1 MLQGRPFLDQWSTP
15 MTQPR
20 SIRFHLS
27 AVFIFFFLLIFVLG
41 MFSSARLRDF
51 NNVSA
56 DIADQ
61 WLPTTGVLGD
71 LNNFTSDFR
80 AAEGSDLLST
90 NASEIAAIEMEM
102 IELDRSISQAQY
114 GYEQLHHDP
123 DEAGLYAQFRESWHD
138 YRDIVN
144 RVLELSRKDHKTEAI
159 NLYMTNSRWAYN
171 AASDALGRLTKQSVG
186 KAHDASARVAVAY
199 KQASLLINI
208 AMGIA
213 GVLVVAAL
221 LYIGRSISNPLLH
234 LAGCMHR
241 LAANDTDIVI
251 KGTERRDEIGE
262 MARAAVVFRNN
273 AIELMIGQRG
283 LAQQASMLEEK
294 LTAERHL
301 TQMQRNFVSMAS
313 HEFRTPLTIIDGH
326 AQRLIK
332 VGYRLR
338 TDEINARAGKVRA
351 AVLRM
356 THLIDNLLNSSRLI
370 EGGAALYFHPHEF
383 DLRELLHEIC
393 QLHHEIAPG
402 YQLVETY
409 DGSRLPMVGDP
420 KLLSQVFNNLLSNA
434 IKYSP
439 GDSLIKIGARIESAC
454 AIIVVEDQGLGI
466 PPGDVDRLF
475 ERYFRGSN
483 VSGIVG
489 TGVGL
494 NLVKMVV
501 DLHGGDILVE
511 STEGKG
517 SRFTVRLPVAP
528 VLPADIA
535 APHTQPAPQ
544 IKPAQ
549 EPVEEIA
556 QEPAQELAQEPAE
569 ELTEGPTNP
578 ARSTAADPLGA

>member
-1 MLQGRPFLDQWSTP
+1 
-15 MTQPR
+15 
-20 SIRFHLS
+20 
-27 AVFIFFFLLIFVLG
+27 VFIFFFLLIIVLG
-41 MFSSARLRDF
+41 LFSISRLRDF

-56 DIADQ
+56 GIADL
-61 WLPTTGVLGD
+61 WLPTTRVLGD

-80 AAEGSDLLST
+80 AAEGSDLLAS
-90 NASEIAAIEMEM
+90 NPSEIAAIEMEM

-114 GYEQLHHDP
+114 SYEHLHHDP
-123 DEAGLYAQFRESWHD
+123 DEAGLYSEFRENWHD

-144 RVLELSRKDHKTEAI
+144 HVLELSRKDRKTEAV

-171 AASDALGRLTKQSVG
+171 GASDALGQLTKQSVD
-186 KAHDASARVAVAY
+186 KAQEASARVAVAY
-199 KQASLLINI
+199 RQASFLINV
-208 AMGIA
+208 AMGIG

-221 LYIGRSISNPLLH
+221 FYIGRSISSPLLH
-234 LAGCMHR
+234 LANCMHR
-241 LAANDTDIVI
+241 LAANDTDIDI

-273 AIELMIGQRG
+273 AIELMVSQSG

-294 LTAERHL
+294 LMAERHL

-370 EGGAALYFHPHEF
+370 EGGAALYFHPQEF

-402 YQLVETY
+402 SQLAESY
-409 DGSRLPMVGDP
+409 GASRLPMVGDP

-439 GDSLIKIGARIESAC
+439 GDGVIKISARIEDQR
-454 AIIVVEDQGLGI
+454 AIVTVEDNGLGI
-466 PPGDVDRLF
+466 PPADIERLF

-511 STEGKG
+511 SSEGKG
-517 SRFTVRLPVAP
+517 SRFTVRLPTAP
-528 VLPADIA
+528 ALPDDIA
-535 APHTQPAPQ
+535 AAPTNNVSEPETTQPQQAEGQPDGAARPAP
-544 IKPAQ
+544 
-549 EPVEEIA
+549 
-556 QEPAQELAQEPAE
+556 
-569 ELTEGPTNP
+569 
-578 ARSTAADPLGA
+578 ADPLGA

>member
-1 MLQGRPFLDQWSTP
+1 
-15 MTQPR
+15 
-20 SIRFHLS
+20 
-27 AVFIFFFLLIFVLG
+27 VFIFFFLLIFFLG
-41 MFSSARLRDF
+41 MFSIARLRDF
-51 NNVSA
+51 NDVSA
-56 DIADQ
+56 DIADL
-61 WLPTTGVLGD
+61 WLPTTRVLGD

-80 AAEGSDLLST
+80 AAEGSDLLSS
-90 NASEIAAIEMEM
+90 NPSEIAALEKEMV
-102 IELDRSISQAQY
+102 ELDRSISQAQY
-114 GYEQLHHDP
+114 SYERLHHDA
-123 DEAGLYAQFRESWHD
+123 DEAGLYNMFRESWHD

-144 RVLELSRKDHKTEAI
+144 HVLELSRKDRKAEAI
-159 NLYMTNSRWAYN
+159 DIYMTNSRWAYT
-171 AASDALGRLTKQSVG
+171 AASDALGHLTKQSVG
-186 KAHDASARVAVAY
+186 KAQDASARVAVAY
-199 KQASLLINI
+199 KQASLLIDI
-208 AMGIA
+208 AMGIG

-241 LAANDTDIVI
+241 LAANDTDIDI

-273 AIELMIGQRG
+273 AIELMVSQRG

-370 EGGAALYFHPHEF
+370 EGGAALYFHPQEF

-393 QLHHEIAPG
+393 LLHHEIAPG
-402 YQLVETY
+402 FRLEESY
-409 DGSRLPMVGDP
+409 GAARLPMVGDP

-439 GDSLIKIGARIESAC
+439 GDSLIKISAAIESER
-454 AIIVVEDQGLGI
+454 AIITVEDNGLGI
-466 PPGDVDRLF
+466 PAGDIDRLF

-501 DLHGGDILVE
+501 DLHGGDILLE
-511 STEGKG
+511 SSEGKG
-517 SRFTVRLPVAP
+517 SRFTVRLPIAP
-528 VLPADIA
+528 ALPDSVA
-535 APHTQPAPQ
+535 APPTEPAP
-544 IKPAQ
+544 
-549 EPVEEIA
+549 EPKRAET
-556 QEPAQELAQEPAE
+556 QAE
-569 ELTEGPTNP
+569 EQASSASSP
-578 ARSTAADPLGA
+578 AADPLGA

>member
-1 MLQGRPFLDQWSTP
+1 MR
-15 MTQPR
+15 QPR

-27 AVFIFFFLLIFVLG
+27 AVFIFFFLLILLLG
-41 MFSSARLRDF
+41 MFSISRLRDF

-56 DIADQ
+56 AIADL
-61 WLPTTGVLGD
+61 WLPTTRVLGD
-71 LNNFTSDFR
+71 LNNYTSDFR
-80 AAEGSDLLST
+80 AAEGSDLLSS
-90 NASEIAAIEMEM
+90 NASEIALIEKEM
-102 IELDRSISQAQY
+102 VELDRSISQAQY
-114 GYEQLHHDP
+114 SYERLNHDP
-123 DEAGLYAQFRESWHD
+123 DEAGLYNQFRESWHE

-144 RVLELSRKDHKTEAI
+144 HVLELSRKDRKAEAI
-159 NLYMTNSRWAYN
+159 NLYMTNSRWAYT
-171 AASDALGRLTKQSVG
+171 AASDALGHLTKQSVG
-186 KAHDASARVAVAY
+186 KAQDASARVAVVY

-213 GVLVVAAL
+213 GVLVVGAL

-241 LAANDTDIVI
+241 LAANDTDIDI

-273 AIELMIGQRG
+273 AIELMVSQRG

-370 EGGAALYFHPHEF
+370 EGGAALYFHPQEF

-393 QLHHEIAPG
+393 LLHHEIAPG
-402 YQLVETY
+402 CRLEEDY
-409 DGSRLPMVGDP
+409 GAARLPMVGDP

-439 GDSLIKIGARIESAC
+439 GDSLIKIGADIESERAV
-454 AIIVVEDQGLGI
+454 ITVEDNGLGI
-466 PPGDVDRLF
+466 PPGDIDRLF

-517 SRFTVRLPVAP
+517 SRFTVRLPTAPALPGSVVAP
-528 VLPADIA
+528 PTET
-535 APHTQPAPQ
+535 APEP
-544 IKPAQ
+544 KPA
-549 EPVEEIA
+549 EVEA
-556 QEPAQELAQEPAE
+556 DVAAE
-569 ELTEGPTNP
+569 EHAEEQTNP
-578 ARSTAADPLGA
+578 ASPAAADPLGA

>member
-1 MLQGRPFLDQWSTP
+1 MR
-15 MTQPR
+15 QPR

-27 AVFIFFFLLIFVLG
+27 AVFIFFFLLIIVLG
-41 MFSSARLRDF
+41 MFSISRLRDF

-56 DIADQ
+56 GIADL
-61 WLPTTGVLGD
+61 WLPTTRVLGD

-80 AAEGSDLLST
+80 AAEGSDLLAT

-114 GYEQLHHDP
+114 SYEHLHHEP
-123 DEAGLYAQFRESWHD
+123 DEAGLYNEFRESWHD

-144 RVLELSRKDHKTEAI
+144 HVLELSRKDRKAEAV

-171 AASDALGRLTKQSVG
+171 GASDALGQLTKQSVG
-186 KAHDASARVAVAY
+186 KAQDASARVAVAY
-199 KQASLLINI
+199 RQASLLINI
-208 AMGIA
+208 AMGIG

-221 LYIGRSISNPLLH
+221 FYIGRSISNPLLH
-234 LAGCMHR
+234 LASCMHR
-241 LAANDTDIVI
+241 LAANDTDIDI

-273 AIELMIGQRG
+273 AIELMVSQRG

-294 LTAERHL
+294 LMAERHL

-370 EGGAALYFHPHEF
+370 EGGAALYFHPQEF

-402 YQLVETY
+402 SQLVESY
-409 DGSRLPMVGDP
+409 GASRLPMVGDP

-434 IKYSP
+434 IKYAP
-439 GDSLIKIGARIESAC
+439 GEGVIKISARIEDQR
-454 AIIVVEDQGLGI
+454 AIVTVEDNGLGI
-466 PPGDVDRLF
+466 PQADIDRLF

-511 STEGKG
+511 SAEGKG
-517 SRFTVRLPVAP
+517 SRFTVRLPTAP
-528 VLPADIA
+528 ALPDDIA
-535 APHTQPAPQ
+535 APPTENVSVPEAAQQETAEQPPDGAARPAP
-544 IKPAQ
+544 
-549 EPVEEIA
+549 
-556 QEPAQELAQEPAE
+556 
-569 ELTEGPTNP
+569 
-578 ARSTAADPLGA
+578 ADPLGA

>member
-1 MLQGRPFLDQWSTP
+1 MR
-15 MTQPR
+15 QPR

-27 AVFIFFFLLIFVLG
+27 AVFIFFFLLIIVLG
-41 MFSSARLRDF
+41 MFSISRLRDF

-56 DIADQ
+56 GIADL
-61 WLPTTGVLGD
+61 WLPTTRVLGD

-80 AAEGSDLLST
+80 AAEGSDLLSS
-90 NASEIAAIEMEM
+90 NSSEIAAIEMEM

-114 GYEQLHHDP
+114 SYEHLHHDP
-123 DEAGLYAQFRESWHD
+123 DEAGLYNQFRESWHD
-138 YRDIVN
+138 YRNIVN
-144 RVLELSRKDHKTEAI
+144 QVLELSRKDRKAEAI
-159 NLYMTNSRWAYN
+159 SLYMTNSRWAYN
-171 AASDALGRLTKQSVG
+171 EASDALGQLTKQSVG
-186 KAHDASARVAVAY
+186 KAQDASARVAIAY
-199 KQASLLINI
+199 KQASWLINV
-208 AMGIA
+208 AMGIG

-221 LYIGRSISNPLLH
+221 FYIGRSISNPLLH

-241 LAANDTDIVI
+241 LAANDTDIDI

-273 AIELMIGQRG
+273 AIELMVGQRG

-370 EGGAALYFHPHEF
+370 EGGAALYFHPQEF

-402 YQLVETY
+402 CQLVETY
-409 DGSRLPMVGDP
+409 AGTRLAMVGDP

-439 GDSLIKIGARIESAC
+439 GDSLIRISARIESER
-454 AIIVVEDQGLGI
+454 AIITVEDNGLGI
-466 PPGDVDRLF
+466 PDADIDRLF
-475 ERYFRGSN
+475 ERYYRGSN

-511 STEGKG
+511 SAEGKG
-517 SRFTVRLPVAP
+517 SRFTVRLPIAP
-528 VLPADIA
+528 ALRDDIA
-535 APHTQPAPQ
+535 APATDAAPEPKKIEEQ
-544 IKPAQ
+544 I
-549 EPVEEIA
+549 E
-556 QEPAQELAQEPAE
+556 EPAGEHTGPA
-569 ELTEGPTNP
+569 
-578 ARSTAADPLGA
+578 AADPLGA

>member
-1 MLQGRPFLDQWSTP
+1 MI
-15 MTQPR
+15 QPR

-27 AVFIFFFLLIFVLG
+27 AVFIFFFLLIIVLG
-41 MFSSARLRDF
+41 MFSISRLRDF

-56 DIADQ
+56 SIADL
-61 WLPTTGVLGD
+61 WLPTTRVLGD

-80 AAEGSDLLST
+80 AAEGSDLLSS

-102 IELDRSISQAQY
+102 AELDRSISQAQY
-114 GYEQLHHDP
+114 SYEHLHHDA
-123 DEAGLYAQFRESWHD
+123 DEADLYARFRASWHD
-138 YRDIVN
+138 YREIVN
-144 RVLELSRKDHKTEAI
+144 RVLELSRQDRKTDAV

-171 AASDALGRLTKQSVG
+171 EASDALGQLTKQSVG
-186 KAHDASARVAVAY
+186 KAQEASARVAVAY
-199 KQASLLINI
+199 EQASLLINI
-208 AMGIA
+208 AMGIG

-221 LYIGRSISNPLLH
+221 LYVGRSISNPLLH
-234 LAGCMHR
+234 LAGSMHR

-251 KGTERRDEIGE
+251 KGTERPDEIGE

-273 AIELMIGQRG
+273 AIELMVSQRG

-326 AQRLIK
+326 AQRLIRT
-332 VGYRLR
+332 GYRLR

-370 EGGAALYFHPHEF
+370 EGGAALYFHPQEF
-383 DLRELLHEIC
+383 DLRELMHEIC

-402 YQLVETY
+402 YQIVERY
-409 DGSRLPMVGDP
+409 GASRLPMVGDP

-439 GDSLIKIGARIESAC
+439 GDSVITVSAAIEAGR
-454 AIIVVEDQGLGI
+454 AIVSVEDTGLGI
-466 PPGDVDRLF
+466 PAGDVDRLF
-475 ERYFRGSN
+475 ERYYRGSN

-501 DLHGGDILVE
+501 DLHGGDIVVE
-511 STEGKG
+511 SAEGKG
-517 SRFTVRLPVAP
+517 SKFTVRLPTAP
-528 VLPADIA
+528 P
-535 APHTQPAPQ
+535 
-544 IKPAQ
+544 
-549 EPVEEIA
+549 PVEEA
-556 QEPAQELAQEPAE
+556 APSAVEETDRDEERAEARREDAEPSRAAP
-569 ELTEGPTNP
+569 
-578 ARSTAADPLGA
+578 ADPLGA

>member
-1 MLQGRPFLDQWSTP
+1 MVDT
-15 MTQPR
+15 MTQPW

-41 MFSSARLRDF
+41 MFSTARLRDF

-61 WLPTTGVLGD
+61 WLPTTRMLGD

-90 NASEIAAIEMEM
+90 NASELAAIEMEM
-102 IELDRSISQAQY
+102 VELDRSISQAQY
-114 GYEQLHHDP
+114 SYEHLRHDP
-123 DEAGLYAQFRESWHD
+123 DEAGLYTQFRESWHD

-144 RVLELSRKDHKTEAI
+144 RVLELSRKDHKSEAI
-159 NLYMTNSRWAYN
+159 NVYMTNSRWAYN
-171 AASDALGRLTKQSVG
+171 AASDALGQLTKQSVD
-186 KAHDASARVAVAY
+186 KAQDASLRVAVAY
-199 KQASLLINI
+199 KQASLLINV
-208 AMGIA
+208 AMGVA

-241 LAANDTDIVI
+241 LAANDTDIDI

-273 AIELMIGQRG
+273 AIELMVSQRG

-370 EGGAALYFHPHEF
+370 EGGAALYFHPQEF
-383 DLRELLHEIC
+383 DLRELMHDIC

-402 YQLVETY
+402 NELVETY
-409 DGSRLPMVGDP
+409 GGAWLTMVGDP

-439 GDSLIKIGARIESAC
+439 GGSPIRIGASIQTERA
-454 AIIVVEDQGLGI
+454 VVTVEDQGLGI
-466 PPGDVDRLF
+466 PAADIDRLF

-501 DLHGGDILVE
+501 DLHGGDIVVE

-517 SRFTVRLPVAP
+517 SRFTVRLPIAP
-528 VLPADIA
+528 ALPENIASPPTEAEPAPGKAPEQAEQQAGPASPAD
-535 APHTQPAPQ
+535 
-544 IKPAQ
+544 
-549 EPVEEIA
+549 
-556 QEPAQELAQEPAE
+556 
-569 ELTEGPTNP
+569 
-578 ARSTAADPLGA
+578 ADPLGA

>member
-1 MLQGRPFLDQWSTP
+1 MI
-15 MTQPR
+15 QPR

-27 AVFIFFFLLIFVLG
+27 AVFIFFFLLIIVLG
-41 MFSSARLRDF
+41 MFSISRLRDF

-56 DIADQ
+56 SIADL
-61 WLPTTGVLGD
+61 WLPTTRVLGD

-80 AAEGSDLLST
+80 AAEGSDLLSS
-90 NASEIAAIEMEM
+90 NASELAAIEMEM
-102 IELDRSISQAQY
+102 AELDRSISQAQY
-114 GYEQLHHDP
+114 SYEHLHHDA
-123 DEAGLYAQFRESWHD
+123 DEADLYARFRASWHD
-138 YRDIVN
+138 YREIVN
-144 RVLELSRKDHKTEAI
+144 RVLELSRRDRKTDAV

-171 AASDALGRLTKQSVG
+171 EASDALGQLTKHSVS
-186 KAHDASARVAVAY
+186 KAQEASARVAIAY
-199 KQASLLINI
+199 QQASLLINI
-208 AMGIA
+208 AMGIG

-221 LYIGRSISNPLLH
+221 LYVGRSISNPLLH
-234 LAGCMHR
+234 LAGSMHR

-251 KGTERRDEIGE
+251 TGTERPDEIGE

-273 AIELMIGQRG
+273 AIELMVSQRG

-326 AQRLIK
+326 AQRLIRT
-332 VGYRLR
+332 GYRLR

-370 EGGAALYFHPHEF
+370 EGGAALYFHPQEF
-383 DLRELLHEIC
+383 DLRELMHEIC

-402 YQLVETY
+402 YQIVERY
-409 DGSRLPMVGDP
+409 GASRLPMVGDP

-439 GDSLIKIGARIESAC
+439 GDSVITVSAAIETGR
-454 AIIVVEDQGLGI
+454 AIVSVGDTGLGI
-466 PPGDVDRLF
+466 PTGDVDRLF
-475 ERYFRGSN
+475 ERYYRGSN

-501 DLHGGDILVE
+501 DLHGGDIVVE
-511 STEGKG
+511 SAEGEG
-517 SRFTVRLPVAP
+517 SKFSVRLPTAP
-528 VLPADIA
+528 P
-535 APHTQPAPQ
+535 
-544 IKPAQ
+544 
-549 EPVEEIA
+549 PVEEVA
-556 QEPAQELAQEPAE
+556 PSDVEDSDRDEERAE
-569 ELTEGPTNP
+569 ARRDDADP
-578 ARSTAADPLGA
+578 ARIAPADPLGA